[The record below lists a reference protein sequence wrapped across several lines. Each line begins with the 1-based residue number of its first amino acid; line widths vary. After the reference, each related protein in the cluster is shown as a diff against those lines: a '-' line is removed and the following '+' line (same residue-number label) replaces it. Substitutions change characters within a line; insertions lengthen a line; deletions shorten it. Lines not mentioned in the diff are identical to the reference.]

1 MANNNTQEV
10 KDLEK
15 RIDWLDGERRKL
27 SRQLAEAE
35 QKLELQTRDF
45 ENRNQRLLD
54 LEKQIAGFS
63 NQFARLGQLDTQL
76 AQFKD
81 EVVAIVDQ
89 YDQRRIKS
97 EEDMDRLRRVENEI
111 TARELADIRKELPA
125 IKTLREGMEHRQA
138 EESRLANLIG
148 QLRNQISAIETREET
163 HERAIAFLEEKEK
176 QDSRHIAQGQADFL
190 DLTKRVE
197 AANERLEVQAQNVI
211 KVQSN
216 LQTIAAEQKDINE
229 AMRSWLEQ
237 VQSGEYDRNQR
248 IEGFQRLLD
257 EQTAVIENFRKE
269 WIPFSDQYKEAKMA
283 VETLSGWQK
292 ELEQQHQQSSEL
304 LRVETHRL
312 QTRWDDFRLEN
323 EQKWKNFRAD
333 ADQRWASTNR
343 HERQVQEQITQ
354 LEGLLNRMQEEK
366 DLLQRIQTAQ
376 ADAIKQLPRIWLEE
390 VEKAVNQNPH
400 RRRQPALVPVREE

>member
-1 MANNNTQEV
+1 
-10 KDLEK
+10 
-15 RIDWLDGERRKL
+15 
-27 SRQLAEAE
+27 
-35 QKLELQTRDF
+35 
-45 ENRNQRLLD
+45 
-54 LEKQIAGFS
+54 
-63 NQFARLGQLDTQL
+63 QFARLGQLDTQL

-176 QDSRHIAQGQADFL
+176 QDSRNIAQGQADFL

-216 LQTIAAEQKDINE
+216 LQTIAAEQEDINE

>member
-216 LQTIAAEQKDINE
+216 LQTIAAEQEDINE